1 MAFNKYNNPPPIP
14 AGYRELEVE
23 EMMEKG
29 DEYFN
34 FDSTNKW
41 EKRDGYDRPYRPF
54 HKKCENANHYITIR
68 KLKTKTKEEIN
79 QLLYKINILASSQE
93 NYKEIIEFLETQG
106 FNRNWTLTDSDFENG
121 YRCIYVMWGEIGTS
135 KNTRLDNKEVYSFQK
150 LLIELNLNKKIEL
163 TEENKN
169 SIINKIKESKAFNE
183 DSALEMKE
191 EYLICNILATQ
202 GLIKEYDRRFYV

>member
-1 MAFNKYNNPPPIP
+1 MAFDEFNNPPPIP
-14 AGYRELEVE
+14 DGYRELEVG
-23 EMMEKG
+23 EMIIKG
-29 DEYFN
+29 DEYFD
-34 FDSTNKW
+34 FDNSDEWK
-41 EKRDGYDRPYRPF
+41 KRNGYGKPYSPF
-54 HKKCENANHYITIR
+54 HKNCHNANHYITIR